1 MWYGMKEEERWKRK
15 MKKKDEKNEK
25 NEEAENGYLLGAA
38 GEIST

>member
-1 MWYGMKEEERWKRK
+1 VIRHEGGRK
-15 MKKKDEKNEK
+15 MKKKDEK